1 MIRVS
6 EIRPAGTWGHAE
18 TDHVVLDFDDRHR
31 RRIVMTGV
39 RGTRF
44 LLDLPEAVALRNGDG
59 LVLEDGRTVR
69 VEAAPERLAEIR
81 CAAPADLVRIAWH
94 LGNRHLPT
102 QLLGD
107 RLRIREDHV
116 ILDMVRRL
124 GAEVRLI
131 EAPFDPEGGAYG
143 HGHTHG
149 HGHHSGETHAHLHHG
164 SAHEHHDHA
173 DAHGHSRGGHRHG

>member
-6 EIRPAGTWGHAE
+6 EIRPAGTWADAE
-18 TDHVVLDFDDRHR
+18 ADRVVLGFDDRHR
-31 RRIVMTGV
+31 RRIAMTGL

-44 LLDLPEAVALRNGDG
+44 LLDLPAAVALRDGDG
-59 LVLEDGRTVR
+59 LALEDGRVIR

-81 CAAPADLVRIAWH
+81 CASPADLVRVAWH

-102 QLLGD
+102 QFAGD

-124 GAEVRLI
+124 GAEVRPV

-149 HGHHSGETHAHLHHG
+149 HDHHGRPHAHSHHG
-164 SAHEHHDHA
+164 PGHEHHDHA
-173 DAHGHSRGGHRHG
+173 DAHGHSHGDARHG

>member
-31 RRIVMTGV
+31 RRIVMTGAH
-39 RGTRF
+39 GTRF
-44 LLDLPEAVALRNGDG
+44 LLDLAKAVALRNGDG
-59 LVLEDGRTVR
+59 LVLEDGRIVR

-81 CAAPADLVRIAWH
+81 CPVPSDLVRVAWH

-124 GAEVRLI
+124 GAEVRLV

-143 HGHTHG
+143 HTHG
-149 HGHHSGETHAHLHHG
+149 HDRHGGETHTHSHHG
-164 SAHEHHDHA
+164 SAHDHA
-173 DAHGHSRGGHRHG
+173 DGYGHSHGKHRHG